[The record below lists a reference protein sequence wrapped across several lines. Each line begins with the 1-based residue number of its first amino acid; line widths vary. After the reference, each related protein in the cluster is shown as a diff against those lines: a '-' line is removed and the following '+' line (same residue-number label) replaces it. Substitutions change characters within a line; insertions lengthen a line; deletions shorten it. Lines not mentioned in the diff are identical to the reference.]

1 MNVPELLRWQWEGY
15 PTYHRSRFNLL
26 LHIAVVPLFLLGNV
40 GLVVALL
47 QGAWL
52 GALAGLVLMV
62 ISVVLQ
68 GRGHGLEAEPPVPFS
83 GPANAVSRICLEQWV
98 NFPRFVLSGRWL
110 QAWREAA
117 KP

>member
-1 MNVPELLRWQWEGY
+1 MNVSELLRWQWEGY

-26 LHIAVVPLFLLGNV
+26 LHIVVVPLFLLGNV

-47 QGAWL
+47 NGAWL
-52 GALAGLVLMV
+52 AALAGAAAMV
-62 ISVVLQ
+62 VSMALQ
-68 GRGHGLEAEPPVPFS
+68 GRGHGLEEVPAIPFS
-83 GPANAVSRICLEQWV
+83 SPVNALSRIFLEQWV

-117 KP
+117 KR